1 VFSNNPPLGL
11 YIHLPWCEKKCPYC
25 DFNSHQAETIPERA
39 YVDALL
45 DDLAQDLPLI
55 WGRRIESIFIGGG
68 TPSLFSATAIDQLFS
83 GLRSLLNFAPAIE
96 ITMESNPG
104 SADAANYRGYRE
116 AGVNRLSI
124 GIQSFDDEKLAAL
137 GRVHDSEQ
145 ALQAFALARA
155 AGFDNINLD
164 LMFSLPG
171 QSLADARNDL
181 AQALALGP
189 EHVSHYQLT
198 IEPNT
203 MFHHRSPPD
212 LPDDDLCWEQQQAC
226 QELLVEHGYRQYEV
240 SAYCLDRRESQHN
253 MNYWQFGDYLGI
265 GAGAHGKI
273 TLGGE
278 NRVLRR
284 VRQRQPRAYLEQSGA
299 ARISSELELDEADL
313 CFEFML
319 NALRLKNGFDTRL
332 FHDNTGLSLNSLLP
346 TLEQASGKGLL
357 EFNGDRIT
365 PTALGFCHL
374 NDLQAL
380 FLQLQPAVNKPFFE
394 SSSRIIHNGNIGV
407 KKSSDF
413 CWNFFPKISNSSSY

>member
-1 VFSNNPPLGL
+1 MFSSNPPLGL

-25 DFNSHQAETIPERA
+25 DFNSHQADTIPQQA

-68 TPSLFSATAIDQLFS
+68 TPSLFSAESIDRLFS
-83 GLRSLLNFAPAIE
+83 GLRSLVNFAPAIE

-124 GIQSFDDEKLAAL
+124 GIQSFDDDKLATL
-137 GRVHDSEQ
+137 GRVHSSAQ
-145 ALQAFALARA
+145 AEQAFALARA

-164 LMFSLPG
+164 LMFALPG
-171 QSLADARNDL
+171 QSLDDACSDL
-181 AQALALGP
+181 SRALALAP
-189 EHVSHYQLT
+189 EHLSHYQLT

-203 MFHHRSPPD
+203 LFHHRRPPN
-212 LPDDDLCWEQQQAC
+212 LPEDDHCWEQQQRC
-226 QELLVEHGYRQYEV
+226 QDLLAAHGYRQYEV
-240 SAYCLDRRESQHN
+240 SAYCLDKRESRHN
-253 MNYWQFGDYLGI
+253 LNYWHFGDYLGI

-284 VRQRQPRAYLEQSGA
+284 VRQRQPRAYLEQSGHS
-299 ARISSELELDEADL
+299 RISSEVELDQADL

-332 FHDNTGLSLNSLLP
+332 FHDNTGLSLNILLP
-346 TLEQASGKGLL
+346 TLKLACDKGLL
-357 EFNGDRIT
+357 EFNGNRIT
-365 PTALGFCHL
+365 PTELGFCHL
-374 NDLQAL
+374 NDLQEL
-380 FLQLQPAVNKPFFE
+380 FLQLLPATKKPIFE
-394 SSSRIIHNGNIGV
+394 SSARNLFTTEI
-407 KKSSDF
+407 
-413 CWNFFPKISNSSSY
+413 